1 MAAPAAPRTDAFV
14 PPSSEELRQRA
25 LARSSQ
31 RGAGVARRRLWWRW
45 FLWGLWRALAV
56 LAMLAAVAYGLL
68 MAWRAWADEPRPV
81 NTPRPAAPQRA
92 SELPLR
98 LDDAEAT
105 RPAAKSADPA
115 STPPSAPTSES
126 IR

>member
-1 MAAPAAPRTDAFV
+1 MAAPATPRTEPFV

-25 LARSSQ
+25 LARSSR

-68 MAWRAWADEPRPV
+68 MAWRAWADEPRSLDPARPV
-81 NTPRPAAPQRA
+81 APQRIR
-92 SELPLR
+92 ELPLR
-98 LDDAEAT
+98 LDDTEAP
-105 RPAAKSADPA
+105 RPAAQSSNPA
-115 STPPSAPTSES
+115 STPTSES
-126 IR
+126 SR